1 MPRSSISIA
10 HDRIGGA
17 AMAPKERIGALVVES
32 AELRPLEVVE
42 TDGFAKDARKIFTE
56 DELGALHQHLGTL
69 RELGNIISGSGGLR
83 KARWSALNKG
93 KRSGARVIYY
103 YGGDHMPLFMI
114 AIYTKSEKS
123 DMTKAELK
131 AATKLINV
139 LRQQYRP
146 KNPET
151 QQHKKR
157 R

>member
-1 MPRSSISIA
+1 
-10 HDRIGGA
+10 
-17 AMAPKERIGALVVES
+17 MAPKERIGALVVEP

-131 AATKLINV
+131 VATKLV
-139 LRQQYRP
+139 DTLRQQYRSR
-146 KNPET
+146 NPET
-151 QQHKKR
+151 PESRPAGRQRKSR

>member
-1 MPRSSISIA
+1 M
-10 HDRIGGA
+10 A
-17 AMAPKERIGALVVES
+17 AKERIGALVVES

-56 DELGALHQHLGTL
+56 DELGALHQHFGTL
-69 RELGNIISGSGGLR
+69 RELGNVISGSGGLR

-93 KRSGARVIYY
+93 KRGGARVIYY
-103 YGGDHMPLFMI
+103 YGGDHMPIFMI

-131 AATKLINV
+131 AATKLTNV

-151 QQHKKR
+151 PKVRLVTKQHKNR

>member
-1 MPRSSISIA
+1 LRTSG
-10 HDRIGGA
+10 IGGA

-32 AELRPLEVVE
+32 AELRPLEIVE

-56 DELGALHQHLGTL
+56 DELGALHQHFGAL
-69 RELGNIISGSGGLR
+69 RELGNVISGSGGLR

-103 YGGDHMPLFMI
+103 YGGDHMPIFMI

-131 AATKLINV
+131 AATKLTNV
-139 LRQQYRP
+139 LREQYRQEP
-146 KNPET
+146 RDT
-151 QQHKKR
+151 QGGASDR
-157 R
+157 AA